1 MSTLSGACV
10 LCVLVPHLMGS
21 AGCSNDR
28 QQAQRRLRRKS
39 SGPKLRPGLNQPM
52 RGPLNQMR
60 IGQPRSQRLGAESS
74 EAASLLAQV
83 KRLVPDRRCLRR
95 ADSAP
100 TEVASGR
107 TRVRAKP
114 GIRLL
119 ARIGF
124 TARSGRPCRASRP
137 PSPESQRSF
146 LRQPRL
152 AQALEIQVECFEQ
165 PRIAVCPD

>member
-119 ARIGF
+119 ARNWLH
-124 TARSGRPCRASRP
+124 RPKR
-137 PSPESQRSF
+137 E
-146 LRQPRL
+146 
-152 AQALEIQVECFEQ
+152 AL
-165 PRIAVCPD
+165 PRIEAAFARIAALIPPAAPPCAGPRNTGRMLRATADCCLS